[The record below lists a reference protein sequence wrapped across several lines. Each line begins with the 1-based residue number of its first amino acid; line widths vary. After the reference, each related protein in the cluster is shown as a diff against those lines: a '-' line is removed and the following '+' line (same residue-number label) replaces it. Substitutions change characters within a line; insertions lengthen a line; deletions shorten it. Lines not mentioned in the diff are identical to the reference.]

1 LKEVIKDVHFP
12 QRDAIFAA
20 FGRFTAQLHERG
32 ILHADYSM
40 GNILFEPTSEGA
52 RFQLVDLNRMRFGL
66 RIDCHK
72 GCRNFERI
80 DTDSHAL
87 ATIARAYAQ
96 ARGYNEDE
104 CVELVLKM
112 RWHKHKKPIQQ

>member
-1 LKEVIKDVHFP
+1 VIKDVHFP

-20 FGRFTAQLHERG
+20 FGRFTAQLHEQG

-40 GNILFEPTSEGA
+40 GNVLFQPTSQGA
-52 RFQLVDLNRMRFGL
+52 DFQLVDLNRMRFNQ
-66 RIDCHK
+66 RIDCRR

-87 ATIARAYAQ
+87 STIARAYAQ
-96 ARGYNEDE
+96 ARGYDPEE
-104 CVELVLKM
+104 CVRLVLKM
-112 RWHKHKKPIQQ
+112 RWRKHKKPTDK